1 MNNQQ
6 EVVQCLKVSVVLP
19 VAIDGTDPIAPIKAS
34 LPGES
39 SPVAWKVYRQWYD
52 DHSDELSYFDTEA
65 DIKKNNTYVIVASR
79 TENGKIIYGNCNYE
93 GYCLKPAL
101 R

>member
-52 DHSDELSYFDTEA
+52 DHRDELT
-65 DIKKNNTYVIVASR
+65 KKGGVYIQCVQRKLLTANFMM
-79 TENGKIIYGNCNYE
+79 KIEICQG
-93 GYCLKPAL
+93 
-101 R
+101 